1 MAKHTCPRR
10 MNEWGPWERAE
21 GLDEYL
27 DGHGVIGGPRGC
39 SFCGSMSPDD
49 FLAAVKSGAE
59 VGPTDKNYKLY
70 VSWPR
75 PDADMLFVISSTNA
89 AEKPSDSGRLTWY
102 RRDELTAGQLDIV
115 RRDGYDR
122 DDGWKPTFLG
132 FGTRPTIDA
141 KFYTPHFSPEQGR
154 EFFALWQAS
163 KVNWGYPGHPY
174 RRLYIPGFEKPPAE

>member
-10 MNEWGPWERAE
+10 MSDWGPWERTE

-27 DGHGVIGGPRGC
+27 DGHGMTGSPRGC
-39 SFCGSMSPDD
+39 SFCGSMAPDD
-49 FLAAVKSGAE
+49 FLEVVKAGAE

-75 PDADMLFVISSTNA
+75 PDADTLFVLGSTSSP
-89 AEKPSDSGRLTWY
+89 EKPSGRDGWY
-102 RRDELTAGQLDIV
+102 GWDELTAEQLEIV

-122 DDGWKPTFLG
+122 DGWRPTYFL

-154 EFFALWQAS
+154 EFFGLWQAA
-163 KVNWGYPGHPY
+163 KVNWGYPGGPY
-174 RRLYIPGFEKPPAE
+174 RSLYLPGFEKRTGES